1 MTNKTKNIDLT
12 FLLKINVESLNKKKF
27 SDIGESNQ
35 ENNFY
40 FSEKKEY
47 SNLNFTNIED
57 ILTNDALKEEKAD
70 IFFEK
75 NDDIITML
83 EYVKGENSEKSVIK
97 CFWCRHSF
105 DTDKISCPINYNN
118 NQLEKNYYSEITK
131 DRYVIKENIDN
142 DKYDCTLK
150 KLKDINSKNK
160 GINLVKK
167 DFYMSDGVFC
177 SYNCCLA
184 FINDNKHNCFYSNSK
199 SLLLNIY
206 RNLYGKDKKLFPAPS
221 WRLLKDYGGNATIEQ
236 FRECF
241 NNVNYTEINKIT
253 EKIDSSFV
261 SKSNTPVFKPFGIF
275 YTCSI
280 ISNNSY

>member
-118 NQLEKNYYSEITK
+118 NQLEKNYY
-131 DRYVIKENIDN
+131 
-142 DKYDCTLK
+142 L
-150 KLKDINSKNK
+150 
-160 GINLVKK
+160 NLQ
-167 DFYMSDGVFC
+167 DY
-177 SYNCCLA
+177 
-184 FINDNKHNCFYSNSK
+184 
-199 SLLLNIY
+199 Y
-206 RNLYGKDKKLFPAPS
+206 RNLKSLGV
-221 WRLLKDYGGNATIEQ
+221 DYG
-236 FRECF
+236 FL
-241 NNVNYTEINKIT
+241 NYDKAFEFLLMTAKGLL
-253 EKIDSSFV
+253 SQQ
-261 SKSNTPVFKPFGIF
+261 
-275 YTCSI
+275 
-280 ISNNSY
+280 